1 MCCATCP
8 SPPSTRPS
16 RRPALGWVRST
27 AGSAR
32 RTWPGWSARSGR
44 GRSGSCST
52 STTPRRPSAGAWSTR
67 SCRRTSCCRP
77 RRSGARRSPPTARP
91 RCASSSTR
99 STRTPTT
106 RAGCRSWPSPGWTR
120 SCRPTRRRRAQTPSP
135 RSASR
140 SSASTSSR
148 TDPVSGEWSS
158 GTIRHSRPS
167 EGKAMSIQIDLS
179 SDVAVVTGGGSGI
192 GEGIAMLLAEAGA
205 KVAVADLSDE
215 AAKTVAEQIT
225 SAGGTAI
232 GVQLNIADED
242 SVRQGLES
250 VREQLGPV
258 SVLVNNAATWTIKK
272 FADTTAEETQR
283 IIDITLVGTINV
295 MRAALPDLLETQ
307 GRIVNIASD
316 SARTG
321 EHSMSVY
328 AGAKA
333 GVIAMTKSLALEV
346 GRKGVRANA
355 VAPGTTV
362 TPGSSAFIEQVGGA
376 DKLARAYP
384 LGRLGSPDDIAG
396 AVLFLASP
404 LSAWITG
411 QVLSVSGGYTMV

>member
-1 MCCATCP
+1 
-8 SPPSTRPS
+8 
-16 RRPALGWVRST
+16 
-27 AGSAR
+27 
-32 RTWPGWSARSGR
+32 
-44 GRSGSCST
+44 
-52 STTPRRPSAGAWSTR
+52 
-67 SCRRTSCCRP
+67 
-77 RRSGARRSPPTARP
+77 
-91 RCASSSTR
+91 
-99 STRTPTT
+99 
-106 RAGCRSWPSPGWTR
+106 
-120 SCRPTRRRRAQTPSP
+120 
-135 RSASR
+135 
-140 SSASTSSR
+140 
-148 TDPVSGEWSS
+148 
-158 GTIRHSRPS
+158 
-167 EGKAMSIQIDLS
+167 MSIQIDLS

-192 GEGIAMLLAEAGA
+192 GEGIATLLAEAGA
-205 KVAVADLSDE
+205 KVAVADLSAE

-242 SVRQGLES
+242 SVRQGLAS

-295 MRAALPDLLETQ
+295 MRAALPDLLETK

-333 GVIAMTKSLALEV
+333 GVVAVTKSLAQEV

-362 TPGSSAFIEQVGGA
+362 TPGSAAFIEQVGGA
-376 DKLARAYP
+376 EKLARAYP
-384 LGRLGSPDDIAG
+384 LGRLGAPGDIAG

-411 QVLSVSGGYTMV
+411 QVLSVSGGYTML